1 MRTNYTRREE
11 EEYNLFRTLFK
22 KFVCT
27 GLYATYC
34 KAVFDLK
41 IEGYR
46 EELKDKKFIVAGN
59 HISALEPFLV
69 PHAIRKPVAFLAKKE
84 LFEGFWSRLYMDFLG
99 AIAVDRKKLEV
110 STIKTAL
117 SIKNTQWTLGFFPQG
132 TRQQKE
138 EFSNITRGFATL
150 AKATKCD
157 ILPIATIGADE
168 KSRHPFKSK
177 IVMKIGKLIP
187 YSNNIDEMVDQWGEA
202 ISKLTGTQY
211 TPRNKE

>member
-11 EEYNLFRTLFK
+11 KEYNLFRTLFQ
-22 KFVCT
+22 KFVCS
-27 GLYATYC
+27 GLYAAYC
-34 KAVFDLK
+34 KVVFDLK
-41 IEGYR
+41 VEGYR
-46 EELKDKKFIVAGN
+46 DELKDKKFIVAGN

-117 SIKNTQWTLGFFPQG
+117 SIKNTNWTLGFFPQG

-150 AKATKCD
+150 AKATKCY

-177 IVMKIGKLIP
+177 IVMKIGNLIP
-187 YSNNIDEMVDQWGEA
+187 YSNNIDEMVDQWGES
-202 ISKLTGTQY
+202 ISQLTGTEY
-211 TPRNKE
+211 KPRIKS

>member
-11 EEYNLFRTLFK
+11 KEYNLFRTLFQ
-22 KFVCT
+22 KFVCS

-41 IEGYR
+41 VEGYR
-46 EELKDKKFIVAGN
+46 DELKDKKFIVAGN

-117 SIKNTQWTLGFFPQG
+117 SIKNTNWTLGFFPQG

-150 AKATKCD
+150 
-157 ILPIATIGADE
+157 GADE

-177 IVMKIGKLIP
+177 IVMKIGNLIP
-187 YSNNIDEMVDQWGEA
+187 YSNNIDEMVDQWGES
-202 ISKLTGTQY
+202 ISQLTGTEY
-211 TPRNKE
+211 KPRIKS

>member
-11 EEYNLFRTLFK
+11 GEYNLFRTLFQ

-34 KAVFDLK
+34 KTVFDLK

-59 HISALEPFLV
+59 HISAIDPFLV
-69 PHAIRKPVAFLAKKE
+69 PHAIRKPVAFMAKKE

-99 AIAVDRKKLEV
+99 AFAVDRDKLGV

-117 SIKNTQWTLGFFPQG
+117 SIKNTNWTLGFFPQG

-157 ILPIATIGADE
+157 ILPVAIIGADE

-177 IVMKIGKLIP
+177 IILKIGKLIP
-187 YSNNIDEMVDQWGEA
+187 YSNNIDEMVDQWGDT
-202 ISKLTGTQY
+202 ISKLTGTKY